1 MTPRRPVQ
9 HHEREPRNR
18 LRGSQLRRG
27 ESRRRK
33 KLRRYAFKRR
43 YRIDWRRFLPTII
56 LVAVFLYATVSLV
69 LYGIRSIS
77 TKHTNEELQA
87 MYEEAME
94 TPNAGT
100 PTLEPAD
107 TPTLT
112 PEPTATPKPE
122 LLSSYQYIGNTILPE
137 AAEMLEKN
145 PDTVAWIRIPGGVV
159 NLPVVHRDNTYYL
172 DHDFYGK
179 KSDSGALFLDV
190 AHPLKADTQYM
201 VIHGH
206 AMYDGSMFG
215 LITHYRK
222 KSYIEEH
229 PTVYFNTLYSKEMYE
244 VVGVLILPVDVQD
257 ARYVPYTGTR
267 KFKNLDHFY
276 GFTDKLKANALHW
289 KDGAE
294 LQPSDALL
302 ALSTC
307 YDEERIVVICRR
319 TSMER

>member
-33 KLRRYAFKRR
+33 TLRRYTFKRR
-43 YRIDWRRFLPTII
+43 CRIDWRRFLPTII

-77 TKHTNEELQA
+77 TKHANEELQA
-87 MYEEAME
+87 MYEKAME
-94 TPNAGT
+94 TPNAET

-145 PDTVAWIRIPGGVV
+145 PDTVAWIHIPGGVV
-159 NLPVVHRDNTYYL
+159 NLPVVYRDNTYYL
-172 DHDFYGK
+172 DHNFYGK
-179 KSDSGALFLDV
+179 KSDSGTLFLDE
-190 AHPLKADTQYM
+190 AHPLAYDTQYM

-206 AMYDGSMFG
+206 NMYDGSMFG
-215 LITHYRK
+215 LLSHYRK
-222 KSYIEEH
+222 SGYMEKH
-229 PTVYFNTLYSKEMYE
+229 PTVYLNTLYRQEEYE
-244 VVGVLILPVDVQD
+244 VIGVLYLPIAVQSEG
-257 ARYVPYTGTR
+257 YVPYVGTR
-267 KFKNLDHFY
+267 KFRSLDQFY
-276 GFTDKLKANALHW
+276 GFAENIRENALHW

-294 LQPSDALL
+294 MLPSDAFL

-307 YDEERIVVICRR
+307 YEDYRIVVMCRR
-319 TSMER
+319 TNP

>member
-9 HHEREPRNR
+9 HHEREPRNS

-33 KLRRYAFKRR
+33 TLRRYTFKRR

-94 TPNAGT
+94 TPNAET
-100 PTLEPAD
+100 PTLEP
-107 TPTLT
+107 TYMPTLT
-112 PEPTATPKPE
+112 PEPTATPTPE

-137 AAEMLEKN
+137 AVEMLEKN
-145 PDTVAWIRIPGGVV
+145 PDTVAWLHIPGVV
-159 NLPVVHRDNTYYL
+159 NLPVVYRDNTYYL
-172 DHDFYGK
+172 DHNFYGK
-179 KSDSGALFLDV
+179 KSDSGTLFLDE
-190 AHPLKADTQYM
+190 AHPLAYDTQYM

-206 AMYDGSMFG
+206 NMYDGSMFG
-215 LITHYRK
+215 LLSHYRK
-222 KSYIEEH
+222 SGYMEKH
-229 PTVYFNTLYSKEMYE
+229 PTVYLNTLYRQEEYE
-244 VVGVLILPVDVQD
+244 VIGVLYLPIDVQSEG
-257 ARYVPYTGTR
+257 YVPYVGTR
-267 KFKNLDHFY
+267 KFRSLDQFY
-276 GFTDKLKANALHW
+276 GFAENIRENALRW

-294 LQPSDALL
+294 MLPSDAFL

-307 YDEERIVVICRR
+307 YEEYRIVVMCRR
-319 TSMER
+319 TSP

>member
-1 MTPRRPVQ
+1 MMPRKPVQ
-9 HHEREPRNR
+9 QHEREPRNN
-18 LRGSQLRRG
+18 LRGSQIRRSQ
-27 ESRRRK
+27 SRRRK
-33 KLRRYAFKRR
+33 KLRRCAFSRR
-43 YRIDWRRFLPTII
+43 YKVDWRRFLPTII

-69 LYGIRSIS
+69 LYGIRSVS
-77 TKHTNEELQA
+77 TKRANEELQA

-94 TPNAGT
+94 TPNAEMS
-100 PTLEPAD
+100 TLEPAP
-107 TPTLT
+107 TPTMT

-122 LLSSYQYIGNTILPE
+122 LLNEYQYIGDTILPG
-137 AAEMLEKN
+137 ASEMLEKN

-159 NLPVVHRDNTYYL
+159 NLPVVYRDNMYYL

-179 KSDSGALFLDV
+179 KSDSGTLFLDE

-222 KSYIEEH
+222 KSYIETH
-229 PTVYFNTLYSKEMYE
+229 PTVYFNTLYSKETYE
-244 VVGVLILPVDVQD
+244 VVGVLILPVDIQD
-257 ARYVPYTGTR
+257 ARYIAYTGTR
-267 KFKNLDHFY
+267 RFKNLDHFY
-276 GFTDKLKANALHW
+276 GFADKLKANALHW

-319 TSMER
+319 TSVE

>member
-9 HHEREPRNR
+9 HHEREPRNS

-33 KLRRYAFKRR
+33 KLRRYTFKRR

-77 TKHTNEELQA
+77 TKYTNEELQA

-94 TPNAGT
+94 TPNAET

-145 PDTVAWIRIPGGVV
+145 PDTVAWIRIPGVI
-159 NLPVVHRDNTYYL
+159 NLPVVYRNNTYYL
-172 DHDFYGK
+172 DHNFYGK
-179 KSDSGALFLDV
+179 KSDSGTLFLDE
-190 AHPLKADTQYM
+190 AHPLAYDTQYM
-201 VIHGH
+201 VVHGH
-206 AMYDGSMFG
+206 NMYDGSMFG
-215 LITHYRK
+215 LLSHYRK
-222 KSYIEEH
+222 SGYMEKH
-229 PTVYFNTLYSKEMYE
+229 PTVYLNTLYRQEEYE
-244 VVGVLILPVDVQD
+244 VIGVLYLPIDVQSEG
-257 ARYVPYTGTR
+257 YVPYVGTR
-267 KFKNLDHFY
+267 KFRSLDQFY
-276 GFTDKLKANALHW
+276 GFAENIRENAQHW

-294 LQPSDALL
+294 MLPSDAFL

-307 YDEERIVVICRR
+307 YEDYRIVVMCRR
-319 TSMER
+319 TNP